1 MNWEKCYVNEIETEV
16 VDLNEFSM
24 LKSYAHQKLFIR
36 TRYNR
41 GNQML
46 KNKIL
51 ILIAAIGILISQAF
65 VTNTYATDSTSES
78 TENVSITSKII
89 PLQNVLGEKEGRVVL
104 PHVIG
109 MQDLNLQKKVNQNIE
124 KAARNYFYIE
134 SNDNS
139 FECEVVYFNGN
150 LLVFSMH
157 AGMSFD
163 GKNVLQEQKAFHV
176 NLITGE
182 VYNGT
187 GEIGSGISNLITH
200 PEQLLKIIKDNP
212 QKYPV
217 KENTNGSLPS
227 SIEDFEQKWTS
238 EIYDGINDEG
248 IQVEYLADRRSFQ
261 MTQDFL
267 QLMLFGQ
274 TVYSIPYTDIENIID
289 KDGSLWKAFTI
300 QKPYIEDKFLE
311 NEIELSSE
319 IFSSYLKLDWSQS
332 KKYKDCKNFRIYKS
346 TDPLA
351 FPSEP
356 VADNITGFSYIDYS
370 PTNSTCYYYVAP
382 IVEDANP
389 LISNIQPVEYDKI
402 VLKFE
407 VGYNLM
413 TVNNLNERI
422 IDLPVTDSSNETKPL
437 IIDNRVMVPAR
448 AIIEILGGSADWNS
462 KEEKIT
468 IGLNDKK
475 IEMWVGEKEYKCNGS
490 VKNMDTGAMIV
501 NGRTMVPI
509 RFVAESLGCDVDW
522 LDNLNKV
529 IITYYLTNRVRS

>member
-1 MNWEKCYVNEIETEV
+1 MNWEKYYVNEIETEIA
-16 VDLNEFSM
+16 DLNEFSM

-41 GNQML
+41 GNQRI

-51 ILIAAIGILISQAF
+51 TLIVAIGILISQAF
-65 VTNTYATDSTSES
+65 VANTYATDSTSEN
-78 TENVSITSKII
+78 TVNVSITSKII
-89 PLQNVLGEKEGRVVL
+89 PLQNVHGEKEGRVVL

-109 MQDLNLQKKVNQNIE
+109 MQDLNLQKKINQNIE

-157 AGMSFD
+157 AGMSSD
-163 GKNVLQEQKAFHV
+163 GKNELQKQKTFHV

-187 GEIGSGISNLITH
+187 GEIGSGISRLITQ

-212 QKYPV
+212 QKYLV
-217 KENTNGSLPS
+217 KENTKGSLPS
-227 SIEDFEQKWTS
+227 SIEDFEQEWTS
-238 EIYDGINDEG
+238 EIYDGIDDEG
-248 IQVEYLADRRSFQ
+248 IQGEYLADRRSFQ

-267 QLMLFGQ
+267 QLMLLDQ

-289 KDGSLWKAFTI
+289 KDGSLWKAFTTR
-300 QKPYIEDKFLE
+300 KPYIKDKFLE
-311 NEIELSSE
+311 NDIELSSE

-346 TDPLA
+346 TNPLA

-356 VADNITGFSYIDYS
+356 IADNITGFSYIDYS
-370 PTNSTCYYYVAP
+370 ITNSTCYYYVAP

-389 LISNIQPVEYDKI
+389 VISNIQPVEYDKI
-402 VLKFE
+402 VIKFE

-413 TVNNLNERI
+413 TVNNLHNRI

-437 IIDNRVMVPAR
+437 IIDNRVMIPAR
-448 AIIEILGGSADWNS
+448 AIIEVLGGSADWNS
-462 KEEKIT
+462 KEKKIT
-468 IGLNDKK
+468 IALNDKK
-475 IEMWVGEKEYKCNGS
+475 NEMWVGKKEYTCNGS
-490 VKNMDTGAMIV
+490 AKNMDVGAMIV

-509 RFVAESLGCDVDW
+509 RFVAESLGCDVNW
-522 LDNLNKV
+522 LDKLNQV
-529 IITYYLTNRVRS
+529 IITYDLTNSIKS